1 MADKFEDYEENNQT
15 AYKGTTGDDNITA
28 TDIDSSGVF
37 VYTFEGNDTVVIENP
52 DNKLEIYD
60 GLGSDNYTLIES
72 SSFDYNLD
80 KDQILE
86 LDFRGFLDTT
96 SLRFSKLDYNGS
108 DQVLDIDMTAGTA
121 KYTTATT
128 EDIDTFKG
136 FTKIDISDFNVVQL
150 DATVIVTG
158 NDESNIIKIADFTKA
173 DIDGKG
179 GTDVIEINV
188 GENLVID
195 LRDQSGTEGSFKNIE
210 GIAVTTNYQP
220 SNITLIG
227 DDNDNIF
234 QSGSGDDTVYG
245 YGGNDFIYVDPGS
258 DIHYGGEGKDT
269 AIFASPHRYHVIEID
284 TEDPTKIFI
293 SGEGRPTNSNQGNI
307 GTNEFNNFEFFQF
320 ADSKYELKAGKLT
333 KVKEIF
339 EDKSAGLIFDVG
351 VTEVLSTEK
360 HDGYIYAD
368 SASGEEVI
376 FDPNFFGWNSVKT
389 KQGDFN
395 GDGLLDA
402 VIFGTNNFAAV
413 NKVNNIDDKN
423 NPESSEK
430 VTILLNDGKGGFIS
444 GQHLINGNDYYRIN
458 FYGGDVGDLNN
469 DGIDDIVGVAKPDEG
484 WTYDDGIL
492 ILLSQPD
499 GTFSDVTSTIVDE
512 RYTIDRNG
520 ESLEVLQYGSR
531 SLTIGDFDGDGW
543 NDIYLENQSSETTAL
558 LFNNEGNSFSEK
570 ESGEESYLPQYARY
584 GFNHRAGDAVDFD
597 QDGDIDIIAI
607 PRVYEL
613 VQDSIDSG
621 FNPPQYID
629 YAYGFILINDG
640 TGDFNEVE
648 PILLPKGLEGTNNK
662 VDDMVAGDINGDG
675 FPDIV
680 IASGKFDPYYVDRDI
695 QILIND
701 NGTVLTDETEQ
712 RITNLNNDNTGH
724 PEGAIYLVDFNDDNH
739 LDIVDFQSNVKSG
752 LAYGTLTPGSEFPYF
767 HTGIAVFIND
777 GEGYFT
783 ALKNDIT
790 KGIDITGFYEG
801 GWAPIDFGS
810 DYGVGFVFNMGI
822 KQGFSPN
829 NDYIDNNSVNGI
841 STVRTTE
848 KIYAGPDLKNS
859 AIDGYPGFDENYYLR
874 VNSNAK
880 SSVDNGDYSSALE
893 HYKAV
898 GQSENLQT
906 FAKGTKVH
914 GYSGNDT
921 ITLREGNEIAFG
933 YAGKDTIEGGAG
945 NDIID
950 GGKGVD
956 TGIYKD
962 TSSAYTLTANDDG
975 TVSVVHSSP
984 SEGITDEGSDTL
996 TSIEK
1001 MQFSDKT
1008 LSKTSLKYELSETID
1023 SSENIL
1029 SAHTEVVLSGT
1040 LNFNKGDNIIIL
1052 DGQGKTYRGLE
1063 GDDTYFVSQLLPK
1076 NGKVSITDTEGS
1088 NTIQLPTNTYIDKSL
1103 FTKNAARLTLEDGR
1117 EITISGADKFS
1128 YNVGG
1133 NVTDGTVGV
1142 DLTYTEFAR
1151 SFGLADILD
1160 SSGAQTG
1167 VISDMYII

>member
-1 MADKFEDYEENNQT
+1 MADKFEDYEVNNQT

-28 TDIDSSGVF
+28 SDIDSSGVF

-188 GENLVID
+188 GENLIID

-284 TEDPTKIFI
+284 TEDPTKITI

-810 DYGVGFVFNMGI
+810 DYGVGFVFSMGI

-945 NDIID
+945 NDVID
-950 GGKGVD
+950 GGAGVD
-956 TGIYKD
+956 TAIFKD
-962 TSSAYTLTANDDG
+962 VSSAYTLTNNDDG
-975 TVSVVHSSP
+975 TISVVHSSP
-984 SEGITDEGSDTL
+984 SEGFTDEGSDAL

-1008 LSKTSLKYELSETID
+1008 LSKTSLKYELSETANASKNILD
-1023 SSENIL
+1023 AHSENAI
-1029 SAHTEVVLSGT
+1029 SGT
-1040 LNFNKGDNIIIL
+1040 LNFNAGDNIVIL
-1052 DGQGKTYRGLE
+1052 DGQGKNYRGLS
-1063 GDDTYFVSQLLPK
+1063 GDDTYFVSQLIPK
-1076 NGKVSITDTEGS
+1076 NTKLSITDTDGV
-1088 NTIQLPTNTYIDKSL
+1088 NIIQIPTNTYIDKSL

-1117 EITISGADKFS
+1117 EITINSADKFS

-1133 NVTDGTVGV
+1133 NVGDGTKGT
-1142 DLTYTEFAR
+1142 DLTFAEFAEV
-1151 SFGLADILD
+1151 FGVYDILN

-1167 VISDMYII
+1167 TISDLYII

>member
-15 AYKGTTGDDNITA
+15 AYKGTAGDDNITVSE
-28 TDIDSSGVF
+28 IDFSGFF
-37 VYTFEGNDTVVIENP
+37 VYTFEGDDTVVIENP
-52 DNKLEIYD
+52 QSYIEIFD
-60 GLGSDNYTLIES
+60 GLGSDSYTLIES

-80 KDQILE
+80 TDHILE
-86 LDFRGFLDTT
+86 LDFKGFKDTT
-96 SLRFSKLDYNGS
+96 SLKFFKLDYNGS
-108 DQVLDIDMTAGTA
+108 DQILDIDMSSGTA
-121 KYTTATT
+121 KYTTDTT
-128 EDIDTFKG
+128 EDIDTFSG
-136 FTKIDISDFNVVQL
+136 FIKIDISDFSVQQL
-150 DATVIVTG
+150 DVAVTVTG
-158 NDESNIIKIADFTKA
+158 NDESNIIRIADFTKA
-173 DIDGKG
+173 SIDGKG
-179 GTDVIEINV
+179 GTDVILINA
-188 GENLVID
+188 GEDLVID

-210 GIAVTTNYQP
+210 GIAITNYKP
-220 SNITLIG
+220 SNVTLKG

-258 DIHYGGEGKDT
+258 DIHYGGEGNDT
-269 AIFASPHRYHVIEID
+269 AIFASPYRYHVIEID
-284 TEDPTKIFI
+284 PEDPTKITI

-320 ADSKYELKAGKLT
+320 SDSKYELKAGKLT
-333 KVKEIF
+333 KVKELF

-351 VTEVLSTEK
+351 VAEVLSSEK

-430 VTILLNDGKGGFIS
+430 VTILLNDGKGGFTS

-484 WTYDDGIL
+484 WIYDDGIL
-492 ILLSQPD
+492 ILLSQPN

-543 NDIYLENQSSETTAL
+543 NDIYLENQSSKTTAL

-621 FNPPQYID
+621 FNPPQYIN

-648 PILLPKGLEGTNNK
+648 PILLPKGLEGINNK

-695 QILIND
+695 QILINE
-701 NGTVLTDETEQ
+701 NGTKLNDETNT
-712 RITNLNNDNTGH
+712 RIVNLRDDDTGH
-724 PEGAIYLVDFNDDNH
+724 PEGAIYLIDFNDDGH
-739 LDIVDFQSNVKSG
+739 LDIIDHQRNVKNG
-752 LAYGTLTPGSEFPYF
+752 LADATLTPGSEFPYF

-783 ALKNDIT
+783 ALENDIT
-790 KGIDITGFYEG
+790 KGIDITGFFEG

-829 NDYIDNNSVNGI
+829 SDYIDNNSVNGI

-848 KIYAGPDLKNS
+848 KIYAGPNLKNP
-859 AIDGYPGFDENYYLR
+859 AKDGFPGFDENYYLR
-874 VNSNAK
+874 VNSDAK
-880 SSVDNGDYSSALE
+880 TSLDNGEYSSALE

-921 ITLREGNEIAFG
+921 ILLREGDEVAFG

-945 NDIID
+945 NDAID

-956 TGIYKD
+956 TVIYKD
-962 TSSAYTLTANDDG
+962 SSSAYTLTANDDG

-984 SEGITDEGSDTL
+984 SEGFADEGSDTL

-1008 LSKTSLKYELSETID
+1008 LSKTSLKYQLSETVD
-1023 SSENIL
+1023 ASENIL
-1029 SAHTEVVLSGT
+1029 SAHTEDVLSGT

-1076 NGKVSITDTEGS
+1076 SGKVSITDTEGS
-1088 NTIQLPTNTYIDKSL
+1088 NTIQLPANTYVDKSL

-1133 NVTDGTVGV
+1133 NITKGDKGT
-1142 DLTYTEFAR
+1142 DLTFTEFAEV
-1151 SFGLADILD
+1151 FGVYDILN

-1167 VISDMYII
+1167 EISDLYII

>member
-15 AYKGTTGDDNITA
+15 AYKGTAGDDDITVV
-28 TDIDSSGVF
+28 DIDFNGSS
-37 VYTFEGNDTVVIENP
+37 VYTFEGNDTVVVENP
-52 DNKLEIYD
+52 DGKLEIYD

-72 SSFDYNLD
+72 SSFDYNVD
-80 KDQILE
+80 KDHILE
-86 LDFRGFLDTT
+86 LDFKGFLDTT
-96 SLRFSKLDYNGS
+96 SLRFSKLEYNGS
-108 DQVLDIDMTAGTA
+108 DQVLDIDMAAGTA

-128 EDIDTFKG
+128 EDIDTFSG

-150 DATVIVTG
+150 DATVTVIG

-179 GTDVIEINV
+179 GTDVIEINA
-188 GENLVID
+188 GKDLVID

-210 GIAVTTNYQP
+210 GIAITTNYQP

-234 QSGSGDDTVYG
+234 QSGDGDDTVYG
-245 YGGNDFIYVDPGS
+245 YGGNDFIYVDSGS

-269 AIFASPHRYHVIEID
+269 AIFASPYRYHVIEID
-284 TEDPTKIFI
+284 PDDPSKVTI
-293 SGEGRPTNSNQGNI
+293 SGEGLATNDLQGNI

-320 ADSKYELKAGKLT
+320 ADSKYELKNGKLT
-333 KVKEIF
+333 KIKEIF

-351 VTEVLSTEK
+351 ITEVLSSEK
-360 HDGYIYAD
+360 HDGYTYPD
-368 SASGEEVI
+368 SASGEEKK
-376 FDPNFFGWNSVKT
+376 FPPGFFGWSLVKT

-395 GDGLLDA
+395 GDGLQDT
-402 VIFGTNNFAAV
+402 VIFGTNNFSARFP
-413 NKVNNIDDKN
+413 NNEEDLN
-423 NPESSEK
+423 AEQSEK
-430 VTILLNDGKGGFIS
+430 VTILLNDGKGNFVS
-444 GQHLINGNDYYRIN
+444 GQHLINGNDYYRIDV
-458 FYGGDVGDLNN
+458 YGGDVGDLNN
-469 DGIDDIVGVAKPDEG
+469 DGIDDIVAVAKPDAS
-484 WTYDDGIL
+484 WNQDDGIV
-492 ILLSQPD
+492 ILLSQSD

-512 RYTIDRNG
+512 RYTIERNG
-520 ESLEVLQYGSR
+520 ESIEVLQYGSR

-543 NDIYLENQSSETTAL
+543 NDIYLENQSSKTTAL

-584 GFNHRAGDAVDFD
+584 GFNHRAADAVDFD

-613 VQDSIDSG
+613 VKDSIDSG

-629 YAYGFILINDG
+629 YAYGFVLINDG
-640 TGDFNEVE
+640 TGDFNEAE
-648 PILLPKGLEGTNNK
+648 PILLPKGLEGINNK

-701 NGTVLTDETEQ
+701 SGSVLTDETEQ

-724 PEGAIYLVDFNDDNH
+724 PEGAIYLIDFNDDNH
-739 LDIVDFQSNVKSG
+739 LDIVDFQWNVKNG
-752 LAYGTLTPGSEFPYF
+752 LAYDTLTPGSEFPYF

-783 ALKNDIT
+783 ALENDIT
-790 KGIDITGFYEG
+790 KGIDITGFFEG

-810 DYGVGFVFNMGI
+810 DYGVGFVFSMGI

-829 NDYIDNNSVNGI
+829 SDYIDNNSVNGI

-848 KIYAGPDLKNS
+848 KIYAGPNLKNP
-859 AIDGYPGFDENYYLR
+859 AKDGFPGFDENYYLR
-874 VNSNAK
+874 FNSDAK
-880 SSVDNGDYSSALE
+880 TSLDNGEYSSALE
-893 HYKAV
+893 HYKAA

-921 ITLREGNEIAFG
+921 ILLREGDEVAFG

-945 NDIID
+945 NDAID

-956 TGIYKD
+956 TAIYKD
-962 TSSAYTLTANDDG
+962 SSSAYTLTANDDG

-984 SEGITDEGSDTL
+984 SEGFTDEGSDTL

-1008 LSKTSLKYELSETID
+1008 LSKTSLKYQLSETID
-1023 SSENIL
+1023 ASENIL
-1029 SAHTEVVLSGT
+1029 SAHTEDVLSGT

-1063 GDDTYFVSQLLPK
+1063 GDDMYFVSQLLPK
-1076 NGKVSITDTEGS
+1076 SGKVSITDTQGS
-1088 NTIQLPTNTYIDKSL
+1088 NTIQLPANTYVDKSL

-1133 NVTDGTVGV
+1133 NITKGDKGT
-1142 DLTYTEFAR
+1142 DLTFTEFAEV
-1151 SFGLADILD
+1151 FGVYDILN

-1167 VISDMYII
+1167 EISDLYII

>member
-15 AYKGTTGDDNITA
+15 AYKGTAGDDNITVSE
-28 TDIDSSGVF
+28 IDFSGFF
-37 VYTFEGNDTVVIENP
+37 VYTFEGDDTVVIENP
-52 DNKLEIYD
+52 KSYIEIFD
-60 GLGSDNYTLIES
+60 GLGSDSYTLIES

-80 KDQILE
+80 KDHILE
-86 LDFRGFLDTT
+86 LDFRGFKDTT
-96 SLRFSKLDYNGS
+96 PLKFFKLDYNGS
-108 DQVLDIDMTAGTA
+108 DQILDINMSSGTA
-121 KYTTATT
+121 KYTTDTT
-128 EDIDTFKG
+128 EDIDTFSG
-136 FTKIDISDFNVVQL
+136 FTKIDISDFSVQQR
-150 DATVIVTG
+150 DVAVTVTG
-158 NDESNIIKIADFTKA
+158 NDESNIIRIADFTKA
-173 DIDGKG
+173 SIDGKG
-179 GTDVIEINV
+179 GTDVILINA
-188 GENLVID
+188 GEDLTID
-195 LRDQSGTEGSFKNIE
+195 LRDQSGTEGSFENIE
-210 GIAVTTNYQP
+210 GIAITNYKP
-220 SNITLIG
+220 SNVTLKG

-258 DIHYGGEGKDT
+258 DIHYGGDGNDT
-269 AIFASPHRYHVIEID
+269 AIFASPYRYHVIEID
-284 TEDPTKIFI
+284 TEDPTKITI
-293 SGEGRPTNSNQGNI
+293 SGEGRPTNSNQGSI

-333 KVKEIF
+333 KVKELF

-368 SASGEEVI
+368 SSSGEEVI

-430 VTILLNDGKGGFIS
+430 VTILLNDGKGGFTS

-492 ILLSQPD
+492 ILLSQPN

-543 NDIYLENQSSETTAL
+543 NDIYLENQSSKTTAL

-613 VQDSIDSG
+613 VQGSIDSG

-640 TGDFNEVE
+640 TGDFNEAE

-701 NGTVLTDETEQ
+701 NGTKLNDETNT
-712 RITNLNNDNTGH
+712 RIVNLRDDDTGH
-724 PEGAIYLVDFNDDNH
+724 PEGAIYLIDFNDDGH
-739 LDIVDFQSNVKSG
+739 LDIIDHQRNVKNG
-752 LAYGTLTPGSEFPYF
+752 LADATLTPGSEFPYF

-783 ALKNDIT
+783 ALENDIT
-790 KGIDITGFYEG
+790 KGIDITGFFEG

-822 KQGFSPN
+822 KQGFSPSS
-829 NDYIDNNSVNGI
+829 DYIDNNSVNGI

-848 KIYAGPDLKNS
+848 KIYAGPNLKNP
-859 AIDGYPGFDENYYLR
+859 AKDGFPGFDENYYLR
-874 VNSNAK
+874 VNGDAK
-880 SSVDNGDYSSALE
+880 TSVDNGEYSSALE

-921 ITLREGNEIAFG
+921 IVLREGDEVGFG
-933 YAGKDTIEGGAG
+933 YAGKDTFEGGAG

-950 GGKGVD
+950 GGAGVD
-956 TGIYKD
+956 TAIYKD
-962 TSSAYTLTANDDG
+962 ASSSYTLTSNDNG
-975 TVSVVHSSP
+975 TVSIVHSSP
-984 SEGITDEGSDTL
+984 SEGFTNEGSDTL

-1001 MQFSDKT
+1001 MQFSDQT
-1008 LSKTSLKYELSETID
+1008 LSKTSLKYQLSETVD

-1029 SAHTEVVLSGT
+1029 SAHTEDVLSGT

-1076 NGKVSITDTEGS
+1076 SGKVSITDTQGS
-1088 NTIQLPTNTYIDKSL
+1088 NTIQLPVNTYVDKSL

-1133 NVTDGTVGV
+1133 NITDGIKGT
-1142 DLTYTEFAR
+1142 DLTFTEFAEV
-1151 SFGLADILD
+1151 FGVYDILN

-1167 VISDMYII
+1167 EISDMYII

>member
-1 MADKFEDYEENNQT
+1 MTDKFEDYEENNQT
-15 AYKGTTGDDNITA
+15 AYKGTAGDDNITVSE
-28 TDIDSSGVF
+28 IDFSGFF
-37 VYTFEGNDTVVIENP
+37 VYTFEGDDTVVIENP
-52 DNKLEIYD
+52 QSYIEIFD
-60 GLGSDNYTLIES
+60 GLGNDSYTLIES
-72 SSFDYNLD
+72 SSFDYNVD
-80 KDQILE
+80 KDHILE
-86 LDFRGFLDTT
+86 LDFKGFKDAT
-96 SLRFSKLDYNGS
+96 SLKFFKLDYNGS
-108 DQVLDIDMTAGTA
+108 DQVLDIDMSSGTA
-121 KYTTATT
+121 KYTTDTN
-128 EDIDTFKG
+128 EDIDTFSG
-136 FTKIDISDFNVVQL
+136 FIKIDISDFSVQQS
-150 DATVIVTG
+150 DVAVTVTG
-158 NDESNIIKIADFTKA
+158 NDESNIIRIADFTKA

-179 GTDVIEINV
+179 GTDVIIINA
-188 GENLVID
+188 GEDLTID

-210 GIAVTTNYQP
+210 GISITNYKP
-220 SNITLIG
+220 SNVTLKG

-234 QSGSGDDTVYG
+234 QSGTGDDTVYG
-245 YGGNDFIYVDPGS
+245 YGGNDFIYVDSGS
-258 DIHYGGEGKDT
+258 DIHYGGDGNDT
-269 AIFASPHRYHVIEID
+269 AIFASPYRYHVIEID
-284 TEDPTKIFI
+284 PDDPTKITI
-293 SGEGRPTNSNQGNI
+293 SGEGRPTNSNQGSI
-307 GTNEFNNFEFFQF
+307 GTNEFSNFEFFQF
-320 ADSKYELKAGKLT
+320 ADSKYELKAGKLI

-351 VTEVLSTEK
+351 VTEVLSSEK

-376 FDPNFFGWNSVKT
+376 FDPNFFGWSPVKT

-430 VTILLNDGKGGFIS
+430 ITILLNDGKGGFTS

-492 ILLSQPD
+492 ILLSQPN

-512 RYTIDRNG
+512 RYTINRNG

-543 NDIYLENQSSETTAL
+543 NDIYLENQSSKTTAL

-613 VQDSIDSG
+613 VQGSIDSG

-640 TGDFNEVE
+640 NGDFNEAE

-701 NGTVLTDETEQ
+701 NGTKLNDETNT
-712 RITNLNNDNTGH
+712 RIINLRDDDTGH
-724 PEGAIYLVDFNDDNH
+724 PEGAIYLVDFNDDGH
-739 LDIVDFQSNVKSG
+739 LDIIDYQANVKNG
-752 LAYGTLTPGSEFPYF
+752 LAGDTLAPGSEFPYF

-783 ALKNDIT
+783 ALENDIT
-790 KGIDITGFYEG
+790 KGIDITGFFEG

-829 NDYIDNNSVNGI
+829 NDYINNNSVNGI
-841 STVRTTE
+841 STVRTTD
-848 KIYAGPDLKNS
+848 KIYAGPDLKNP
-859 AIDGYPGFDENYYLR
+859 AKDGFPGFDENYYLR
-874 VNSNAK
+874 VNSDAK
-880 SSVDNGDYSSALE
+880 TSVDNGEYSSALE

-921 ITLREGNEIAFG
+921 IVLREGDETAFG

-945 NDIID
+945 NDLID
-950 GGKGVD
+950 GGAGVD
-956 TGIYKD
+956 TAIYKD
-962 TSSAYTLTANDDG
+962 SSSAYTLTANDDG

-984 SEGITDEGSDTL
+984 SEGFTDEGSDTL

-1008 LSKTSLKYELSETID
+1008 LSKTSLKYELSETANASKNILD
-1023 SSENIL
+1023 AHSEN
-1029 SAHTEVVLSGT
+1029 TLSGT
-1040 LNFNKGDNIIIL
+1040 LNFNAGDNIIIL
-1052 DGQGKTYRGLE
+1052 DGQGKNYRGLS
-1063 GDDTYFVSQLLPK
+1063 GDDTYFVSQLIPK
-1076 NGKVSITDTEGS
+1076 NTKLSITDTDGV
-1088 NTIQLPTNTYIDKSL
+1088 NIIQVPTNTYVDKSL

-1117 EITISGADKFS
+1117 EITINSADKFS

-1133 NVTDGTVGV
+1133 NVGDGTKGT
-1142 DLTYTEFAR
+1142 DLTFAEFAEV
-1151 SFGLADILD
+1151 FGVYDILN

-1167 VISDMYII
+1167 SISDMYII

>member
-1 MADKFEDYEENNQT
+1 MADKLEDYQENNQT
-15 AYKGTTGDDNITA
+15 AYKGTAGDDDITVV
-28 TDIDSSGVF
+28 DIDFNGSS

-60 GLGSDNYTLIES
+60 GLGSDDYTLIES

-80 KDQILE
+80 KDHILD

-96 SLRFSKLDYNGS
+96 SLRFSKLEYNGS
-108 DQVLDIDMTAGTA
+108 DQVLNIDMAAGTA

-128 EDIDTFKG
+128 EDIDTFSG

-150 DATVIVTG
+150 DATVTVIG

-179 GTDVIEINV
+179 GTDVIEINA
-188 GENLVID
+188 GEDLVID

-210 GIAVTTNYQP
+210 GIAITMNYLP

-234 QSGSGDDTVYG
+234 KSGEGNDTVYG
-245 YGGNDFIYVDPGS
+245 YGGNDYLYVDSGT

-269 AIFASPHRYHVIEID
+269 AIFASAYRYHTIEID
-284 TEDPTKIFI
+284 SDDPTKVTV
-293 SGEGRPTNSNQGNI
+293 SGDGRPTNNNQGNI

-320 ADSKYELKAGKLT
+320 ADSRYELKSGKLT
-333 KVKEIF
+333 KVKEQF
-339 EDKSAGLIFDVG
+339 EDKSAGIIFDVG
-351 VTEVLSTEK
+351 ITEILSSEK
-360 HDGYIYAD
+360 HEGYTYPD
-368 SASGEEVI
+368 SASGEKI
-376 FDPNFFGWNSVKT
+376 LFPPGFYGYDLVKT

-402 VIFGTNNFAAV
+402 VIFGTTNYSARFPNNE
-413 NKVNNIDDKN
+413 DDLN
-423 NPESSEK
+423 AEQSEK
-430 VTILLNDGKGGFIS
+430 VTILLNDGEGNFIS
-444 GQHLINGNDYYRIN
+444 GQHLINNKNYYRIDV
-458 FYGGDVGDLNN
+458 YGGDVGDLNN
-469 DGIDDIVGVAKPDEG
+469 DGIDDIAAVAKPDAS
-484 WTYDDGIL
+484 WNQDDGIV

-512 RYTIDRNG
+512 RYTIERNG

-531 SLTIGDFDGDGW
+531 SLTIADFDGDGW
-543 NDIYLENQSSETTAL
+543 NDIYLENQSSSTTAL
-558 LFNNEGNSFSEK
+558 LFNNEGNSFGEK
-570 ESGEESYLPQYARY
+570 ESGEETYLPQYARY
-584 GFNHRAGDAVDFD
+584 GFNHRAGDAIDFD
-597 QDGDIDIIAI
+597 QDGDQDIIVI
-607 PRVYEL
+607 PRVYQSVKASTEL
-613 VQDSIDSG
+613 DYQPLPS
-621 FNPPQYID
+621 QYID

-640 TGDFNEVE
+640 TGDFNEEE

-662 VDDMVAGDINGDG
+662 VDDMVTGDINGDG
-675 FPDIV
+675 FPDVI

-695 QILIND
+695 QILINE
-701 NGTVLTDETEQ
+701 NGTKFNDETNS
-712 RITNLNNDNTGH
+712 RIINLRDDNSGH
-724 PEGAIYLVDFNDDNH
+724 PEGAIYLIDFNDDGH
-739 LDIVDFQSNVKSG
+739 LDIIDFQQNVENG
-752 LAYGTLTPGSEFPYF
+752 LAKDTLTPGTEFPYF
-767 HTGIAVFIND
+767 HTGISIFVND

-783 ALKNDIT
+783 AIEKDIT
-790 KGIDITGFYEG
+790 KGIDNVSFKNGA
-801 GWAPIDFGS
+801 WSPVDFGS
-810 DYGVGFVFNMGI
+810 DYGVGFVFTMGI
-822 KQGFSPN
+822 KQGFAPN
-829 NDYIDNNSVNGI
+829 NDYTDNNASYGV
-841 STVRTTE
+841 STLRTTE
-848 KIYAGPDLKNS
+848 KIYAGPDLKNP
-859 AIDGYPGFDENYYLR
+859 AKDGYPGFDENYYLR
-874 VNSNAK
+874 VNSEVKA
-880 SSVDNGDYSSALE
+880 SVDSGEYSSALQ

-921 ITLREGNEIAFG
+921 IVLREGDETAYG

-950 GGKGVD
+950 GG
-956 TGIYKD
+956 TGLDSAIYKD
-962 TSSAYTLTANDDG
+962 ASSAYTLTANDDG

-984 SEGITDEGSDTL
+984 SEGFSDEGSDTL

-1008 LSKTSLKYELSETID
+1008 LSKTSLKYELSATLD
-1023 SSENIL
+1023 ATQNSL
-1029 SAHTEVVLSGT
+1029 SAHTEDVLSGT

-1063 GDDTYFVSQLLPK
+1063 GDDTYFISQLLPK

-1088 NTIQLPTNTYIDKSL
+1088 NLVQLPANTYVDKSL

-1133 NVTDGTVGV
+1133 NITKGDKGT
-1142 DLTYTEFAR
+1142 DLTFTEFAEV
-1151 SFGLADILD
+1151 FGVYDILN

-1167 VISDMYII
+1167 EISDMYII

>member
-1 MADKFEDYEENNQT
+1 MADKFEDFEENNQT
-15 AYKGTTGDDNITA
+15 AYKGTAGDDNITVSE
-28 TDIDSSGVF
+28 IDFSGFF
-37 VYTFEGNDTVVIENP
+37 VYTFEGDDTVVIENP
-52 DNKLEIYD
+52 QSYIEIFD
-60 GLGSDNYTLIES
+60 GLGSDSYTLIES

-80 KDQILE
+80 TDHILE
-86 LDFRGFLDTT
+86 LDFKGFKDTT
-96 SLRFSKLDYNGS
+96 SLKFFKLDYNGS
-108 DQVLDIDMTAGTA
+108 DQILDIDMSSGTA
-121 KYTTATT
+121 KYTTDTT
-128 EDIDTFKG
+128 EDIDTFSG
-136 FTKIDISDFNVVQL
+136 FIKIDISDFSVQQL
-150 DATVIVTG
+150 DVAVTVTG
-158 NDESNIIKIADFTKA
+158 NDESNIIRIADFTKA
-173 DIDGKG
+173 SIDGKG
-179 GTDVIEINV
+179 GTDVIIINA
-188 GENLVID
+188 GEDLVID

-210 GIAVTTNYQP
+210 GIAITNYKP
-220 SNITLIG
+220 SNVTLIG

-245 YGGNDFIYVDPGS
+245 YGGNDYIYVDPGS
-258 DIHYGGEGKDT
+258 DIHYGGDGNDT
-269 AIFASPHRYHVIEID
+269 AIFASPYRYHVIEID
-284 TEDPTKIFI
+284 TEDPTKITI
-293 SGEGRPTNSNQGNI
+293 SGEGRPTNSNQGSI
-307 GTNEFNNFEFFQF
+307 GTNEFSNFEFFQF
-320 ADSKYELKAGKLT
+320 ADSKYELKAGKLI
-333 KVKEIF
+333 KVKELF

-351 VTEVLSTEK
+351 VTEVLSSEK

-492 ILLSQPD
+492 ILLSQPN

-543 NDIYLENQSSETTAL
+543 NDIYLENQSSKTTAL

-640 TGDFNEVE
+640 AGDFNEVE

-701 NGTVLTDETEQ
+701 NGTKLNDETNT
-712 RITNLNNDNTGH
+712 RIVNLRDDNTGH
-724 PEGAIYLVDFNDDNH
+724 PEGAIYLIDFNDDGH
-739 LDIVDFQSNVKSG
+739 LDIIDHQRNVKNG
-752 LAYGTLTPGSEFPYF
+752 LAGDTLTPGSEFPYF

-790 KGIDITGFYEG
+790 KGIDITGFFEG

-829 NDYIDNNSVNGI
+829 SDYIDNNSVNGI

-848 KIYAGPDLKNS
+848 KIYAGPNLKNP
-859 AIDGYPGFDENYYLR
+859 AKDGFPGFDENYYLR
-874 VNSNAK
+874 VNSDAK
-880 SSVDNGDYSSALE
+880 TSVDNGEYSSALE

-921 ITLREGNEIAFG
+921 ILLREGDEVAFG

-945 NDIID
+945 NDAID

-956 TGIYKD
+956 TAIYKD
-962 TSSAYTLTANDDG
+962 SSSAYTLTANDDG
-975 TVSVVHSSP
+975 TVSVVHSFP
-984 SEGITDEGSDTL
+984 SEGFADEGSDTL

-1008 LSKTSLKYELSETID
+1008 LSKTSLKYQLSETVD
-1023 SSENIL
+1023 ASENIL
-1029 SAHTEVVLSGT
+1029 SAHTEDVLSGT

-1076 NGKVSITDTEGS
+1076 SGKVSITDTEGS
-1088 NTIQLPTNTYIDKSL
+1088 NTIQLPANTYVDKSL

-1133 NVTDGTVGV
+1133 NITKGDKGT
-1142 DLTYTEFAR
+1142 DLTFTEFAEV
-1151 SFGLADILD
+1151 FGVYDILN
-1160 SSGAQTG
+1160 SSGSQTG
-1167 VISDMYII
+1167 TIADMYII